1 MKIGLIGNPNV
12 GKSLIFHQLT
22 GIGVEV
28 SNYPGT
34 TVDLFS
40 GTLCYRKER
49 IDLVDLPG
57 IYSLEGKSPEEEIVR
72 NFITGEEVEGLVAV
86 LDATH
91 LERNLYLLL
100 QVAEYKKP
108 LVVVLNMMDEAEKR
122 GIEIDRE
129 KLSSIIGTEVIPVT
143 ATQGKNVGEI
153 IPATLFRSRTPDIT
167 IPYDLHIEAA
177 IRTLVSVH
185 GISRIVAL
193 QALQGMVD
201 DPGIAESAG
210 TLAREIEEVHRMSVQ
225 QIIAGNRHR
234 CARVIAEKVIRKREE
249 VTAGSL
255 DTLLTSR
262 VWGPVILCAVL
273 AAILLSV
280 FSIGSYLE
288 AFLVGS
294 FESLIVQPFLSLG
307 LEPLSEQIGLAILLA
322 LQAGLGIAFP
332 YIFTF
337 YIFISILEDSGYLT
351 RAAFLA
357 DSTMHRLGMHGQG
370 IIPLILGFG
379 CNVPAIMGI
388 RLLRTRRER
397 VIASFLVSMIPCSA
411 RTVIIAGIV
420 AVFVGFGAALSIY
433 VITFGLIILTG
444 IVLSRITPG
453 ERYGMILELSP
464 LRVPEPG
471 NVLAKSWYRIR
482 EFLVIAMPLL
492 VAASI
497 VLGLLQYIGFSSLFA
512 ELVAPF
518 SETILGLPGYAAS
531 ALLFGILRKE
541 MALETLV
548 ILSGTADL
556 ASVLTAG
563 QIYVFAV
570 VSILFIPCISTMAVL
585 ARVVGARI
593 TFLVS
598 LYTLILGVCIGA
610 LINILVV

>member
-1 MKIGLIGNPNV
+1 MKFGLIGNPNV

-57 IYSLEGKSPEEEIVR
+57 IYSLEGKSPEEQIVR
-72 NFITGEEVEGLVAV
+72 NFITGEAVEGLVAV
-86 LDATH
+86 LDSTR

-122 GIEIDRE
+122 GIEIDTE
-129 KLSSIIGTEVIPVT
+129 KLSSILGIEIIPVT
-143 ATQGKNVGEI
+143 ATQGKNIQEI
-153 IPATLFRSRTPDIT
+153 IPATLFRSRAPDIT
-167 IPYDLHIEAA
+167 VPYDLHIEAA
-177 IRTLVSVH
+177 VRTLVSVH
-185 GISRIVAL
+185 GISRVVAL
-193 QALQGMVD
+193 QALQGMVE

-210 TLAREIEEVHRMSVQ
+210 TLAKEIEEVHRMSVQ

-234 CARVIAEKVIRKREE
+234 CARVIAEKVIRKKEE

-262 VWGPVILCAVL
+262 VWGPLILSAVL
-273 AAILLSV
+273 IAILLSV
-280 FSIGSYLE
+280 FSIGSNLE
-288 AFLVGS
+288 EFLVGS

-307 LEPLSEQIGLAILLA
+307 LEPLPEQIGLAILLA

-332 YIFTF
+332 FIFTF

-357 DSTMHRLGMHGQG
+357 DSAMHRLGMHGQG
-370 IIPLILGFG
+370 IIPLLLGFG

-420 AVFVGFGAALSIY
+420 AVFVDLWAALSIY
-433 VITFGLIILTG
+433 LITFCLIILTG
-444 IVLSRITPG
+444 IVLSRIMPG

-464 LRVPEPG
+464 LRVPKAG
-471 NVLAKSWYRIR
+471 NVIAKSWYRIR
-482 EFLVIAMPLL
+482 EFLFIAMPLL

-497 VLGLLQYIGFSSLFA
+497 VLGLLQYVGFFSLFA
-512 ELVAPF
+512 EIVAPF

-548 ILSGTADL
+548 ILAGTADL
-556 ASVLTAG
+556 ASVLTGG
-563 QIYVFAV
+563 QIYVFAL
-570 VSILFIPCISTMAVL
+570 VSVLFIPCISTMGVL
-585 ARVVGARI
+585 VRVVGSRI

>member
-307 LEPLSEQIGLAILLA
+307 LEPLPEQIGLAILLA

-570 VSILFIPCISTMAVL
+570 VSVLFIPCISTVAVL

>member
-1 MKIGLIGNPNV
+1 
-12 GKSLIFHQLT
+12 
-22 GIGVEV
+22 
-28 SNYPGT
+28 
-34 TVDLFS
+34 
-40 GTLCYRKER
+40 
-49 IDLVDLPG
+49 
-57 IYSLEGKSPEEEIVR
+57 
-72 NFITGEEVEGLVAV
+72 
-86 LDATH
+86 
-91 LERNLYLLL
+91 
-100 QVAEYKKP
+100 
-108 LVVVLNMMDEAEKR
+108 MMDEAEKR

-288 AFLVGS
+288 EFLVGS

-598 LYTLILGVCIGA
+598 LYTLILGICIGA

>member
-332 YIFTF
+332 FIFTF